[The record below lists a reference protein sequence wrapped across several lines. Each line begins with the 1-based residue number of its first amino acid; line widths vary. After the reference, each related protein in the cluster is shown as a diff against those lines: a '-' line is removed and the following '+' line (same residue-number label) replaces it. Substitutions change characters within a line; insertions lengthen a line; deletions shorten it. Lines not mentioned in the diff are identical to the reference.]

1 MRFIN
6 VVEEKLNYITGA
18 HQGEGSRGS
27 GNLPFFDTVK
37 IVPSSFETNLEET
50 KKKISLKNENIYQK
64 DLPTAFS

>member
-50 KKKISLKNENIYQK
+50 L
-64 DLPTAFS
+64 